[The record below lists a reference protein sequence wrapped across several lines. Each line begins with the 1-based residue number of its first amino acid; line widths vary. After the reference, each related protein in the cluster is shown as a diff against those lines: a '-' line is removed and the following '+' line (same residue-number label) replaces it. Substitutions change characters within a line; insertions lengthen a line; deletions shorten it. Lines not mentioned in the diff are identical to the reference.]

1 MFNLNMFSVCD
12 CTGFFIKCA
21 PVTGIEKRE
30 FESDGYH
37 NVWELSVN
45 GEEIFWFSPDQYRHT
60 YELKEDIR
68 ATMNLTGGQF
78 DLIDSLLVRF
88 IQE

>member
-1 MFNLNMFSVCD
+1 MFALNSFSVVD
-12 CTGFFIKCA
+12 HTGFFIKLA
-21 PVTGIEKRE
+21 PVSGIEKQE
-30 FESDGYH
+30 FEADGYY
-37 NVWELSVN
+37 NVWELN
-45 GEEIFWFSPDQYRHT
+45 IDGDQIFWFSPDQYRHT
-60 YELKEDIR
+60 YELKEDIK